1 MNNRAIVVFLSIC
14 FVLIFRG
21 NIKTMA
27 QVDSCKIII
36 EQISNAINNNKPDS
50 VFQYFNEK
58 IELSVPGQTGIN
70 SRNHAQ
76 MILKD
81 FFRDNQPSSFYI
93 VSKNFSQQGVFI
105 VGTLNTQKQR
115 YRLSFLIRNN
125 QKQQLIYQFSIEK

>member
-1 MNNRAIVVFLSIC
+1 
-14 FVLIFRG
+14 
-21 NIKTMA
+21 MA
-27 QVDSCKIII
+27 QVDSCKTMV
-36 EQISNAINNNKPDS
+36 ELISNSINNNKPEAIYP
-50 VFQYFNEK
+50 YFNDK

-76 MILKD
+76 MILRE
-81 FFRDNQPSSFYI
+81 FFHDNQPSSFYI

-115 YRLSFLIRNN
+115 YRMSFLIRNN